1 MSLSV
6 GLHKPVDDLFKV
18 GQVFFPRQPRG
29 CDSMNTLQCLVLLTE
44 RATAANI
51 SLYMESHEH
60 EKEKF
65 PFTAVF
71 Y

>member
-1 MSLSV
+1 
-6 GLHKPVDDLFKV
+6 
-18 GQVFFPRQPRG
+18 
-29 CDSMNTLQCLVLLTE
+29 MNTLQCLVLLTE